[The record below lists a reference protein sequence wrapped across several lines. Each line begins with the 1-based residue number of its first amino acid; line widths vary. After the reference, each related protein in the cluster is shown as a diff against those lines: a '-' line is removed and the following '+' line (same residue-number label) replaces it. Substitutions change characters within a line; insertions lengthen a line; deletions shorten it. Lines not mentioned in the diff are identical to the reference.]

1 MTPSYSPRLAHM
13 GIACF
18 DIERMIDFYTG
29 VFGLQLTDRGMGFTF
44 PFPLA
49 FLSARPDQHH
59 QLALAQ
65 NRPAGAPST
74 VMQVSFKV
82 STLDELREAR
92 RRALDR
98 GATKMRGLNH
108 ANALS
113 IYCMDPEDNTVEVY
127 LDTPWYV
134 KQPHG
139 DPLDLDRADD
149 EIWSETERI
158 AKADPTYMPL
168 AEWSARF
175 EARQRTL

>member
-1 MTPSYSPRLAHM
+1 MPHAYAPRLAHM
-13 GIACF
+13 GISCF
-18 DIERMIDFYTG
+18 DIEKMIDFYTS

-49 FLSARPDQHH
+49 FMSASPGQHH

-82 STLDELREAR
+82 DTLDDLRESR
-92 RRALDR
+92 RRALAK

-108 ANALS
+108 ANAIS
-113 IYCMDPEDNTVEVY
+113 IYCLDPEDNTVEVY
-127 LDTPWYV
+127 IDTPWYV
-134 KQPHG
+134 TQPHG
-139 DPLDLDRADD
+139 DPLDLDRPDA
-149 EIWSETERI
+149 EIWAETERI
-158 AKADPTYMPL
+158 AKADPTYLPL

-175 EARQRTL
+175 ESKQRTL